1 MKTTILKI
9 NNINK
14 KNIFWILM
22 SFSILFFGS
31 YVYFIS
37 QTIVNTAS
45 YKVIEK
51 ELAVLNSDISELES
65 DYFSL
70 KKSVNLNL
78 AKELGYIEVSDIKFI
93 DKDATSQILSLVK
106 TVE

>member
-1 MKTTILKI
+1 
-9 NNINK
+9 
-14 KNIFWILM
+14 M